1 MQVSTEYAPYD
12 IVIYQPNKISQG
24 LITSKSRLAKRNLT
38 LPRLEL
44 IAVQMFANLSQNIK
58 SALRN
63 QKVRNFY
70 AWSESNVVLH
80 WFKDKTEYKV
90 LVTNRVAKTREHSY
104 LEWNYVPTRNNPAG
118 LVSQGCQ
125 LRKLFEFWWNGPEKL
140 GDCKTWSELPNITNN
155 DESEIERKMVQ
166 EY

>member
-1 MQVSTEYAPYD
+1 MHRTTCSY
-12 IVIYQPNKISQG
+12 IYQPNKISQG

-38 LPRLEL
+38 IPRLEL

-58 SALRN
+58 SALSN

-70 AWSESNVVLH
+70 AWSESTVVLH
-80 WFKDKTEYKV
+80 CFKDKTEYKV

-104 LEWNYVPTRNNPAG
+104 LEWNYVPTRNNPVG
-118 LVSQGCQ
+118 LVSRGCQ
-125 LRKLFEFWWNGPEKL
+125 LRKLFEFWWNGPERL
-140 GDCKTWSELPNITNN
+140 GDCKTWSEQPNITNN